1 MLKFLMFCIIKFWT
15 FMYFLNIFLYLSRF
29 FDTNPSG
36 RIMNRFSADV
46 AGIDQV
52 YLHTLYKAYTFKTIP
67 EWNTFEIHLDWES
80 LYPQTTLKVCNLM
93 SIIKKNHNKI
103 FLVRYCL
110 EIHVSVST

>member
-1 MLKFLMFCIIKFWT
+1 
-15 FMYFLNIFLYLSRF
+15 MYFLNIFLYLSRF

-67 EWNTFEIHLDWES
+67 GSE
-80 LYPQTTLKVCNLM
+80 
-93 SIIKKNHNKI
+93 
-103 FLVRYCL
+103 
-110 EIHVSVST
+110 

>member
-1 MLKFLMFCIIKFWT
+1 
-15 FMYFLNIFLYLSRF
+15 
-29 FDTNPSG
+29 
-36 RIMNRFSADV
+36 MNRFSADV

-93 SIIKKNHNKI
+93 SIIKKITTKS
-103 FLVRYCL
+103 FLSDIV
-110 EIHVSVST
+110 